1 MALAQELVRLM
12 TDLIPEGG
20 QQLQLCTGPSA
31 LGVAREIEAAVMAQ
45 LEGNLGHVL
54 LWEQFQQTPDDVAQ
68 AMAGVLDRLMQGDPT
83 LAGWLS
89 ESLRRFQHEIASREE
104 E

>member
-1 MALAQELVRLM
+1 MALAHELVKLM
-12 TDLIPEGG
+12 ADLIPEGG
-20 QQLQLCTGPSA
+20 QQLERCTGPAA
-31 LGVAREIEAAVMAQ
+31 LEVAREIEAVVMAQ

-68 AMAGVLDRLMQGDPT
+68 ALVGVLDRLMQGDPT
-83 LAGWLS
+83 LTGWLS
-89 ESLRRFQHEIASREE
+89 ESLRRYQHEIASREE